1 MSKNKEINSFSSLK
15 FKLVANFMLMLIP
28 VVILGW
34 ISQTITTSTMENQ
47 AIMSTTNTV
56 NQMVINIENINQ
68 TVFEVYKQIR
78 TDQEFLEQ
86 LRVDTTDLAPYDKFV
101 NDKNLVNLL
110 SKYISSSLNVSD
122 VTVILEGDRMAA
134 RGGNP
139 IRLDEGDIERIEA
152 SEWMKETK
160 RLNGQLY
167 IGGRHLELD
176 KLKTK
181 YKFDEIS
188 YGLYASAYVI
198 DYYSGRKCYIIVD
211 ISKDIVRNLFDS
223 VLFSDGSEVHIINYD
238 GRDIKYDASTGVIN
252 SSKMKEFYD
261 QDLLETFK
269 AYEGDKGYLFT
280 DYKSE
285 QYLAVLDRVNLADM
299 IIVSLIPKREL
310 TSAAKRIGNIMLIVI
325 LVTGIVIIFM
335 GVFVFPRNIYGKV
348 SLLIK
353 KMKAVSAGDMEL
365 KEEISGSD
373 EFAMID
379 RYFNKM
385 VQRLNKLIRIN
396 YIKEIEKKQ
405 AELSALQFQINP
417 HFLYNTLASIN
428 AMAAVRGYDEIT
440 NMTEKLGDMFR
451 YNMNPMGQDQVMLK
465 DEITH
470 IRNYIEIENIRFG
483 NKIAVF
489 FDIEDKLEENL
500 VSRFI
505 LQPIVENCVK
515 HGLTDLEGEGVI
527 EIIVYEEKEK
537 LYINI
542 CDDGQGIPKEKV
554 SYINKSFEIPEGLK
568 ETYKSSIGLRNVDA
582 RIKMAFGPEYGLT
595 IFSQEGVGTEVMIT
609 LPSVKNSK
617 EG

>member
-47 AIMSTTNTV
+47 AIMSTTNTI

-68 TVFEVYKQIR
+68 TVFEVYKQVR

-86 LRVDTTDLAPYDKFV
+86 LRVDTTDFSPYDKFV
-101 NDKNLVNLL
+101 NDKNLINLL

-122 VTVILEGDRMAA
+122 VTVILEDGRMAA
-134 RGGNP
+134 RGGNL
-139 IRLDEGDIERIEA
+139 IQLEESDLKDLKD
-152 SEWMKETK
+152 SNWMEKTT
-160 RLNGQLY
+160 RLNGKLY

-176 KLKTK
+176 NLKVK
-181 YKFDEIS
+181 YKLDEIS
-188 YGLYASAYVI
+188 YGLYASAYVV
-198 DYYSGRKCYIIVD
+198 DFYSGRSCYIIVD

-223 VLFSDGSEVHIINYD
+223 VLLGDGSEVHIINYD
-238 GRDIKYDASTGVIN
+238 GRDIKYDASTGIIN

-261 QDLLETFK
+261 QSLLEK
-269 AYEGDKGYLFT
+269 LKNYGGDQGYLFT
-280 DYKSE
+280 SYKGQ
-285 QYLAVLDRVNLADM
+285 QYLVVLDRVNLADM
-299 IIVSLIPKREL
+299 MIVGLIPKTEL
-310 TSAAKRIGNIMLIVI
+310 TSAANRIGNIMLIVI
-325 LVTGIVIIFM
+325 LVTSIVIILM
-335 GVFVFPRNIYGKV
+335 GVFIFPRNIYDKV
-348 SLLIK
+348 NLLIK

-365 KEEISGSD
+365 KEEILGSD

-428 AMAAVRGYDEIT
+428 SMAAVRGYDEIT

-451 YNMNPMGQDQVMLK
+451 YNMNPLGQDQVLLK
-465 DEITH
+465 EEINH

-489 FDIEDKLEENL
+489 FDIDEELQQNL

-515 HGLTDLEGEGVI
+515 HGMGDLEGEGVI
-527 EIIVYEEKEK
+527 EIIAYEKKQK

-542 CDDGQGIPKEKV
+542 CDDGDGIPKDIV
-554 SYINKSFEIPEGLK
+554 TRINKSFEIQEGIN
-568 ETYKSSIGLRNVDA
+568 ESYQSSIGLRNVDT
-582 RIKMAFGPEYGLT
+582 RIKMAFGSEYG
-595 IFSQEGVGTEVMIT
+595 IKIYSQLGVGTEVLIM
-609 LPSVKNSK
+609 LPSVKNVK